1 MTKTDDDARRDIPL
15 CGAPAGAN
23 DMSTSTR
30 SADSAQVEAFRR
42 RFTRPIE
49 IVIDD
54 AEAYWLGDLEG
65 RVLSAESD
73 RTVRPFAAALE
84 HIEAG
89 TDPSNLVVWARL
101 TDGSRYEVG
110 SGVLLVGM
118 ARRSAG
124 IPA

>member
-1 MTKTDDDARRDIPL
+1 
-15 CGAPAGAN
+15 
-23 DMSTSTR
+23 MSTRTQNVDAER
-30 SADSAQVEAFRR
+30 VELFRR

-54 AEAYWLGDLEG
+54 AEAYWLGDREG
-65 RVLSAESD
+65 HVLSAESD

-84 HIEAG
+84 HVEAG
-89 TDPSNLVVWARL
+89 IDPSDLVVWARL

-110 SGVLLVGM
+110 SGVPLVGM